1 MFAKIKKSKRFQFEI
16 IPLLL
21 SPYYSNGLVFK
32 GDVAQLVEQRTE
44 NPCVGGSIPSVTT
57 KKSVEKWFFLHF
69 FTFIHTSL
77 ETQTIFLRFLHF
89 ETTRQAVSKHLR
101 ILTECSSQGGNII
114 MLSQICFSEHTLLP
128 LPTGLE
134 LIGSLTVLKK
144 NKNYEKEN
152 SVCSKPAFWT
162 NVYQRGTQ

>member
-21 SPYYSNGLVFK
+21 SPCYSNGRVFK

-114 MLSQICFSEHTLLP
+114 MPLSDMFF
-128 LPTGLE
+128 GAYFGE
-134 LIGSLTVLKK
+134 LTDRVGINWMLNCIEKK
-144 NKNYEKEN
+144 
-152 SVCSKPAFWT
+152 
-162 NVYQRGTQ
+162 

>member
-114 MLSQICFSEHTLLP
+114 MP
-128 LPTGLE
+128 LADMLFGAYFGE
-134 LIGSLTVLKK
+134 LTDRVGINWMLNCIEKK
-144 NKNYEKEN
+144 
-152 SVCSKPAFWT
+152 
-162 NVYQRGTQ
+162 